1 MVLTAE
7 AQAGHASSLDSLAD
21 AIDLKDFGVQDDGC
35 LQIDEG
41 CCPPKMAWRPD
52 GHIGVTFL
60 NQENDNV
67 EETRRAMVAFHA
79 GALALGEAREP
90 PLDTTNLV
98 GIRDELNVDS
108 SEEAQLPGA
117 TYVAYMRRLVYL
129 RDEAIKDGYLL
140 NLASEVDFRQFVGSA
155 PNMQKANLVLM
166 DNGNLRAIWK
176 DVQGTRIGL
185 QFLGGRMAQYVIF
198 KRRSQGLPISRVVGR
213 DSLEG
218 LERQFDAFDL
228 HSLLYE

>member
-1 MVLTAE
+1 MPTAE
-7 AQAGHASSLDSLAD
+7 AQAGHSSRLDSLAD
-21 AIDLKDFGVQDDGC
+21 TIELKDFGVQDGGR

-41 CCPPKMAWRPD
+41 CRPPKMAWNPD
-52 GHIGVTFL
+52 RHIGITFPT
-60 NQENDNV
+60 QDNDNV
-67 EETRRAMVAFHA
+67 EETFRAMAAFHA
-79 GALALGEAREP
+79 QALALGETREP
-90 PLDTTNLV
+90 SLDAADLI

-108 SEEAQLPGA
+108 SEEAQLPLA
-117 TYVAYMRRLVYL
+117 TDVAYMRRLAYL
-129 RDEAIKDGYLL
+129 RDEAKKDGYLL

-176 DVQGTRIGL
+176 DMQGTRIGL
-185 QFLGGRMAQYVIF
+185 QFLGGRMGQYVIF
-198 KRRSQGLPISRVVGR
+198 KRRSQGLPISRVVGK

-228 HSLLYE
+228 HSLLYK

>member
-1 MVLTAE
+1 
-7 AQAGHASSLDSLAD
+7 
-21 AIDLKDFGVQDDGC
+21 
-35 LQIDEG
+35 
-41 CCPPKMAWRPD
+41 MA
-52 GHIGVTFL
+52 
-60 NQENDNV
+60 
-67 EETRRAMVAFHA
+67 AFHA
-79 GALALGEAREP
+79 EAVALGEAHEP
-90 PLDTTNLV
+90 SFDATNLV

-108 SEEAQLPGA
+108 SEEARLPSGA
-117 TYVAYMRRLVYL
+117 YVAYMRRLAYL

-176 DVQGTRIGL
+176 DMQGTRIGL

-198 KRRSQGLPISRVVGR
+198 KRRSQGLLISRVVGR

>member
-1 MVLTAE
+1 MSTAE
-7 AQAGHASSLDSLAD
+7 AQAGHASRLDSLAD
-21 AIDLKDFGVQDDGC
+21 MIELKDFGVQDGGC

-41 CCPPKMAWRPD
+41 CRPPKMAWRPNE
-52 GHIGVTFL
+52 HTGVTFL
-60 NQENDNV
+60 AQENDNV
-67 EETRRAMVAFHA
+67 EETRRAMAAFHA
-79 GALALGEAREP
+79 EAVALGEAGEP
-90 PLDTTNLV
+90 SLDATNPV
-98 GIRDELNVDS
+98 GILDELNAHS
-108 SEEAQLPGA
+108 SEEAQLPSA
-117 TYVAYMRRLVYL
+117 TYVAYMRRLAYL
-129 RDEAIKDGYLL
+129 RDEAIKDGYIL
-140 NLASEVDFRQFVGSA
+140 NPASEVDFQQFVSSA

-176 DVQGTRIGL
+176 DMQGTRIGL

-228 HSLLYE
+228 HSLLYK

>member
-1 MVLTAE
+1 MPTAE
-7 AQAGHASSLDSLAD
+7 AQAGQASRLDSLAD
-21 AIDLKDFGVQDDGC
+21 MIELKAFGVRDGGR

-41 CCPPKMAWRPD
+41 RRPPKMAWDPNRS
-52 GHIGVTFL
+52 IGITFPT
-60 NQENDNV
+60 QDNDKV
-67 EETRRAMVAFHA
+67 EETRRAMAAFHA
-79 GALALGEAREP
+79 ETVALGGARNA
-90 PLDTTNLV
+90 TNL
-98 GIRDELNVDS
+98 
-108 SEEAQLPGA
+108 
-117 TYVAYMRRLVYL
+117 AYMRRLAYL

-140 NLASEVDFRQFVGSA
+140 NPVSEVDFRQFVGSA

-176 DVQGTRIGL
+176 DMQGTRIGL

-218 LERQFDAFDL
+218 LEQQFDAFDL